1 MGEQLLAMLKL
12 RPGVENINAG
22 LLADLVADAQI
33 EFRQLTNYPDDLD
46 LPAAALPVL
55 KEMALLKINRLGYE
69 GISSTSVSGTSEN
82 FIDGYPAD
90 LMKRI
95 IRLRRVRL

>member
-1 MGEQLLAMLKL
+1 MDEQLITMLKL
-12 RPGVENINAG
+12 RPGVENISAG
-22 LLADLVADAQI
+22 LLSDLVADVQI
-33 EFRQLTNYPDDLD
+33 ELRQLINYPDDFG

-69 GISSTSVSGTSEN
+69 GISSTSVSSTSEN

-90 LMKRI
+90 LMKKI
-95 IRLRRVRL
+95 IRLRRLRL

>member
-1 MGEQLLAMLKL
+1 MDEQLLTAIQL
-12 RPGVENINAG
+12 RPGVENISPG
-22 LLADLVADAQI
+22 LLDDLIADAQTELRELI
-33 EFRQLTNYPDDLD
+33 NYPDDVA
-46 LPAAALPVL
+46 LPSASFPVL
-55 KEMALLKINRLGYE
+55 KEMVLLKINRLGYE

-95 IRLRRVRL
+95 VRLRRLRL